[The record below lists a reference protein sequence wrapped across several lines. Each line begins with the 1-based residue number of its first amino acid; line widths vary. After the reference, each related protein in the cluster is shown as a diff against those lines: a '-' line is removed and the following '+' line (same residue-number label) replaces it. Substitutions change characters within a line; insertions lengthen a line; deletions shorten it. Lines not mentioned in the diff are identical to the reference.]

1 MRSSIRTSL
10 ILAVTLLSL
19 AVPSVHAVDITGT
32 WVGTMIC
39 DLVVPEN
46 PHFRQVL
53 RDQVVEIEML
63 NNWQFLLEFQD
74 GANASDPMFG
84 SAVDDGR
91 IQTRGKVAAQAC
103 LGNLAI
109 TRFLTADAIVND
121 TTGGGTL
128 SGQMTRLLTN
138 APGFVET
145 CRVAFRRTST
155 AAPTID
161 SSCP

>member
-1 MRSSIRTSL
+1 
-10 ILAVTLLSL
+10 
-19 AVPSVHAVDITGT
+19 
-32 WVGTMIC
+32 
-39 DLVVPEN
+39 
-46 PHFRQVL
+46 
-53 RDQVVEIEML
+53 
-63 NNWQFLLEFQD
+63 
-74 GANASDPMFG
+74 MFG

-109 TRFLTADAIVND
+109 TRFFTADAIVND

-128 SGQMTRLLTN
+128 SGQMTNLLTHD
-138 APGFVET
+138 PGFVET

-155 AAPTID
+155 AAPTFD

>member
-19 AVPSVHAVDITGT
+19 AVPSADAVNITGT
-32 WVGTMIC
+32 WVGTLIC

-103 LGNLAI
+103 PGQPGHNPVPH
-109 TRFLTADAIVND
+109 R
-121 TTGGGTL
+121 GRHRQRHHRRRYPQR
-128 SGQMTRLLTN
+128 QMTRLLTN

-155 AAPTID
+155 AVPTID